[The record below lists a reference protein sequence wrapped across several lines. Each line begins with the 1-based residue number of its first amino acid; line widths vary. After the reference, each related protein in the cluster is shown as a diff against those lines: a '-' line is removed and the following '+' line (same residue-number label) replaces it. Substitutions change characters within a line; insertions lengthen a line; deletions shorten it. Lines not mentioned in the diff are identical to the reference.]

1 MDTQIEKKMDTKD
14 SINHNLEDS
23 AVVALTLLRSG
34 PVLDNIKATE
44 KDPGNYSMPQCAGT
58 LSSQTAAEQI
68 IDATLLG
75 FNFNCHTV
83 TVTPSSSPNN
93 TFIKPHFDTTVRREV
108 TCCRLRIPE
117 SSLSLLLV

>member
-1 MDTQIEKKMDTKD
+1 MDAQIEKKMDTKD

-34 PVLDNIKATE
+34 VLDNIKATE
-44 KDPGNYSMPQCAGT
+44 KDPGNYSMHQCAGT
-58 LSSQTAAEQI
+58 FSSQTAAEQI

-83 TVTPSSSPNN
+83 TPGSSPQN
-93 TFIKPHFDTTVRREV
+93 TFVKPQFDTTVRREV
-108 TCCRLRIPE
+108 TCCWLRTPE

>member
-1 MDTQIEKKMDTKD
+1 MDAQIEKKM
-14 SINHNLEDS
+14 DS

-34 PVLDNIKATE
+34 VLDNIKATE
-44 KDPGNYSMPQCAGT
+44 EDPGNYSTPQCVGT

-75 FNFNCHTV
+75 FNCHTV
-83 TVTPSSSPNN
+83 TPGSSPKN
-93 TFIKPHFDTTVRREV
+93 TFIKPQFATTVRREV
-108 TCCRLRIPE
+108 TCCWLRTPE

>member
-1 MDTQIEKKMDTKD
+1 MDAQIEKKMDININD

-34 PVLDNIKATE
+34 VLDNMKAAE
-44 KDPGNYSMPQCAGT
+44 EDPGNYSTPQCDGT
-58 LSSQTAAEQI
+58 FSSQTTAEQI

-83 TVTPSSSPNN
+83 TPGSSPKN
-93 TFIKPHFDTTVRREV
+93 TFIKPQFATTVRRELLHV
-108 TCCRLRIPE
+108 VGCAY
-117 SSLSLLLV
+117 LSPA